1 MFNLQNENT
10 IKVASG
16 TEVASDLIKEHQ
28 YIILLSAITGI
39 ELTNK
44 SITGLCALGCCFRY
58 VIDNND
64 VKYHICD
71 FNCSSVDE
79 LFKKFY
85 ALDIIKNGSNLVN
98 W

>member
-1 MFNLQNENT
+1 MFNAQNENT
-10 IKVASG
+10 IKVASDL
-16 TEVASDLIKEHQ
+16 TEEHQ
-28 YIILLSAITGI
+28 YMFLLSAITGI

-44 SITGLCALGCCFRY
+44 SITGLCALGCSFRY
-58 VIDNND
+58 VVDDNG
-64 VKYHICD
+64 VKHHICD

-85 ALDIIKNGSNLVN
+85 VLGIIKNGSNLVN

>member
-16 TEVASDLIKEHQ
+16 LTEEYYQ
-28 YIILLSAITGI
+28 YTILLSAIIGI
-39 ELTNK
+39 EMTNK
-44 SITGLCALGCCFRY
+44 SITGLCALGCSFRY
-58 VIDNND
+58 VVDDND

-85 ALDIIKNGSNLVN
+85 VMGIIKNGSNLVS

>member
-1 MFNLQNENT
+1 MF
-10 IKVASG
+10 
-16 TEVASDLIKEHQ
+16 
-28 YIILLSAITGI
+28 LLSAITGI

-44 SITGLCALGCCFRY
+44 SITGLCALGCSFRY
-58 VIDNND
+58 VVDDND
-64 VKYHICD
+64 VKYCIHD

-85 ALDIIKNGSNLVN
+85 ALGIIKNGSNLVN